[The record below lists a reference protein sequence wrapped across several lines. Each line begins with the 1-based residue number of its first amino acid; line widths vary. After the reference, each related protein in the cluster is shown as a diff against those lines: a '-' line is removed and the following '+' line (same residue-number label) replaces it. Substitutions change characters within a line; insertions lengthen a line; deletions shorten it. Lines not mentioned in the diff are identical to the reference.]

1 MRHLTVPSRVV
12 FGILLVFLVSCGTGH
27 DTDEKYFLISTNV
40 KIPYWQAGSAGLF
53 QAAQQ
58 LKVRSS
64 SRVRTPTIPRLS
76 RRRCRKRCKAKP
88 AGS

>member
-40 KIPYWQAGSAGLF
+40 KIPYWQAGSTRPPASDF
-53 QAAQQ
+53 
-58 LKVRSS
+58 SS
-64 SRVRTPTIPRLS
+64 SAPTTTMPARLEAS
-76 RRRCRKRCKAKP
+76 GWRRN
-88 AGS
+88 